1 MMKIASAFALAAG
14 LAASS
19 PMAGWAQQPPA
30 AQPTTQ
36 QQTGQQQTGQ
46 QPATQTGDYQTG
58 LIPSPHIFL
67 PKDKD
72 LSAMVFLISQGQGWG
87 AQEETQAKELVDAG
101 AAVVGIDFPSYMKSL
116 SADDGDC
123 IYMVSDIEDMSQQVQ
138 RRIGNPVY
146 RHPIVAGMG
155 DGGSVALAM
164 ISQSPLQTIGAAVV
178 VDPAAGFPT
187 LSKELCT
194 PASKE
199 PLGDRTVYG
208 FQEGPLPAAVT
219 IGFTSAADQAS
230 RKHAASLK
238 QEHDQVDI
246 EDVSGTAADAFMD
259 LLTDSVEEASQNTQ
273 PMDLPLTVLEAKPS
287 MNTMAIVFS
296 GDGGWR
302 DIDSEIGGYL
312 QAQGVPVVGIDSL
325 RYFWSERTP
334 QQTAKDLAQI
344 MDTYRKKWGVANV
357 VLIGYSFG
365 ADVIPASYNL
375 LSKADRA
382 RVKQISLLALS
393 KEVDFVISVTGWF
406 GAKGEGKGG
415 NSVEDIAKI
424 DPKIVQCLYG
434 TDEDDDPC
442 LSMKPT
448 GVETVGIDGGHH
460 FDEDYE
466 ALGKRI
472 LESLH
477 KRLGK

>member
-1 MMKIASAFALAAG
+1 MAAL
-14 LAASS
+14 
-19 PMAGWAQQPPA
+19 AQQPPA
-30 AQPTTQ
+30 P
-36 QQTGQQQTGQ
+36 
-46 QPATQTGDYQTG
+46 QPAAQSGDYQTG
-58 LIPSPHIFL
+58 MIPSPHIFL

-72 LSAMVFLISQGQGWG
+72 LSAMVFLISQGAGWG
-87 AQEETQAKELVDAG
+87 AQEEAQAKELVDAG
-101 AAVVGIDFPSYMKSL
+101 AAVVGIDFPSYMKSI

-138 RRIGNPVY
+138 RRIGNPTY

-155 DGGSVALAM
+155 DGGATALAM

-219 IGFTSAADQAS
+219 IGFTAAADAAT
-230 RKHAASLK
+230 RKHADSLK
-238 QEHDQVDI
+238 QEHSEVEIQ
-246 EDVSGTAADAFMD
+246 DVSGAASDAFMD
-259 LLTDSVEEASQNTQ
+259 LLTDSVEESGQSTQ
-273 PMDLPLTVLEAKPS
+273 PMDLPLTVLDAKPT
-287 MNTMAIVFS
+287 MNTMAIIFS

-312 QAQGVPVVGIDSL
+312 QSNGVPVVGIDSL

-334 QQTAKDLAQI
+334 QQTAKDLGHI
-344 MDTYRKKWGVANV
+344 MDTYRKKWGVSNI

-375 LSKADRA
+375 LSKADQG
-382 RVKQISLLALS
+382 RVKQMSLLALS
-393 KEVDFVISVTGWF
+393 KEVDFVISVTGWL
-406 GAKGEGKGG
+406 GVAGEGKGG
-415 NSVEDIAKI
+415 NSVADIAKI
-424 DPKIVQCLYG
+424 NPKIVQCMYG

-442 LSMKPT
+442 PSMKES